1 MRKTVLTVLCLFS
14 FVPYA
19 FSQSYSLASGSVE
32 RNPADMAL
40 ASSAVASDKDISFA
54 ALRNSAVLPFSDCKA
69 DISASYAPWAPSS
82 GGSKFINVGAGFNFN
97 QRWGLSIAGS
107 YGMGSSYEVIDDYGA
122 SQGTFTTSSM
132 LIGVGL
138 GFKMTDFLSIG
149 ADFRYVSEKL
159 SADGSKGSFNAGV
172 YVLGRVAGSLNIT
185 AGVSSL
191 GPKVIAA
198 SGESFSMPSSALLG
212 AYYPWK
218 ISRAHVLS
226 VSADGRFYFKGG
238 VNAAAGLQ
246 YCWKKRLSV
255 RAGYH
260 YGSAKAPTGSYASV
274 GLGVR
279 IFKGLHLDAA
289 YLLGNATL
297 KNTFS
302 AGFGYCF

>member
-1 MRKTVLTVLCLFS
+1 MRKVVLTVLCLFS
-14 FVPYA
+14 LVPAA
-19 FSQSYSLASGSVE
+19 FSQSYSFASGNVD
-32 RNPADMAL
+32 RDPANMAL

-69 DISASYAPWAPSS
+69 DVSASYSPWAPAS

-97 QRWGLSIAGS
+97 QRWGISVAGS

-132 LIGVGL
+132 LIGVGF
-138 GFKMTDFLSIG
+138 GCKVTDFLSIG

-191 GPKVIAA
+191 GPKIIAA
-198 SGESFSMPSSALLG
+198 SGESFSMPASAVLG
-212 AYYPWK
+212 VYYPWQ
-218 ISRAHVLS
+218 IAARHVLS
-226 VSADGRFYFKGG
+226 VSADGNYYLKGG
-238 VNAAAGLQ
+238 INAAAGVQ
-246 YCWKKRLSV
+246 YCWNNLLSV

-260 YGSAKAPTGSYASV
+260 YGSGKAPIGSYASV
-274 GLGVR
+274 GIGVK

-302 AGFGYCF
+302 AGLGYCF